1 MNSKGQTV
9 KKIRPKPTVEGDQ
22 SCFDTTKTVP
32 SNGNERKDEYA
43 NIHREHKRS
52 TEGVFTCN
60 RRLTN
65 QHRDI
70 CIPAEICKYRKKKFR
85 RCSQYVNSS
94 CKPSIL
100 SNMSNLNYKNMI
112 CSPEKKSPT
121 NFRHC

>member
-1 MNSKGQTV
+1 MINTALKPKDQMKPRGQKV
-9 KKIRPKPTVEGDQ
+9 NKIRPKPTVEGDQ

-32 SNGNERKDEYA
+32 SNGNERKDDYA
-43 NIHREHKRS
+43 NIHSEHKRS

-70 CIPAEICKYRKKKFR
+70 CIPAEICKYRRTKVK
-85 RCSQYVNSS
+85 RCSQCVNSS

-100 SNMSNLNYKNMI
+100 SNMKNI
-112 CSPEKKSPT
+112 
-121 NFRHC
+121 N